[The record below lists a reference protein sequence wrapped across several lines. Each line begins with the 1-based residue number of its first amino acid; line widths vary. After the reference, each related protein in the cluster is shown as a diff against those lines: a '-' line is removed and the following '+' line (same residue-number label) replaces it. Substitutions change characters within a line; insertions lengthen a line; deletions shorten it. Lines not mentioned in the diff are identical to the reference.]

1 MNPLLE
7 DVIGFLR
14 EGRQFTQI
22 SPDKTGTANRNVRFA
37 FADGTTETRTYQCD
51 HTTFMEWWKR
61 TAGYLRSVADAFGQ
75 TDAS

>member
-37 FADGTTETRTYQCD
+37 FADGTT
-51 HTTFMEWWKR
+51 
-61 TAGYLRSVADAFGQ
+61 
-75 TDAS
+75 